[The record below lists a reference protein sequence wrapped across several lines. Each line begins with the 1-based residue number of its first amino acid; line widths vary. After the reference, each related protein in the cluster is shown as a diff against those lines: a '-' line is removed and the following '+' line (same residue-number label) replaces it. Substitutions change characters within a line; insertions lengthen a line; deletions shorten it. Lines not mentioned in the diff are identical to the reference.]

1 MKSKIGLLLSHIHV
15 KQNEMY
21 KFDMLEQV
29 LSNFRDFDKEFFIV
43 VSGHGYKIPSSI
55 QKNIQQLYWEKT
67 IDNNEIG
74 RGHPKFCIEGYKIL
88 LQNDIHTSIK
98 MRACDV
104 IGNEQLLHKLLEEQ
118 KLILTEQ
125 TCFQKRMIGDLLML
139 GNTQRM
145 FELWTEHPWDY
156 NKSGLYNLFDNAE
169 RLANKQN
176 KTIREYLRNEA
187 YYVHP
192 NEIQWYTLENNWNN
206 EKKCTNEEFSDKHL
220 WGANRYPY
228 YGGF

>member
-1 MKSKIGLLLSHIHV
+1 MKSRIGLLLSHIHV
-15 KQNEMY
+15 RQNEMY

-29 LSNFRDFDKEFFIV
+29 INNFTSFDREFFVV
-43 VSGHGYKIPSSI
+43 VSGHGCEIPSSI
-55 QKNIQQLYWEKT
+55 KKNIQKIYWEET
-67 IDNNEIG
+67 IDDNEIG
-74 RGHPKFCIEGYKIL
+74 RGHPKFCIEGYTIL

-104 IGNEQLLHKLLEEQ
+104 INNEQLLYKLLKEQ
-118 KLILTEQ
+118 KLVLTEQ

-145 FELWTEHPWDY
+145 LSLWTERPWDY

-187 YYVHP
+187 CYVHP